1 MREPEYEYDIIVV
14 GGGSAGLAAA
24 ISAYEEGRGRILLL
38 ERDHELGGILLQCI
52 HNGFGLHTFKEE
64 LSGPTYAERYIDRL
78 RTLPIAVR
86 LDAMVIGI
94 TPDRDVTYVTPSEGT
109 VTASARA
116 VVLAM
121 GCRERTR
128 GAIRLPGFRP
138 AGIWTAGTA
147 QRYINMEGFMV
158 GRRVLIL
165 GSGDIGLIMARRMA
179 LVGAQVLAV
188 AELMPYSNGLARNR
202 KQCLD
207 DFAIPLLLSHTVVDI
222 RGKDRLESVGIARV
236 DDKLQPI
243 AGTEQTLLV
252 DTLLLSVGLIP
263 ENDLV
268 ETTGVEICPRTRG
281 AVVSDLLETS
291 IPGIFSCGNVLHVHD
306 LVDFV
311 SEEGEKAGR
320 AAARYAAGQVA
331 SGDTYAVTAGDGI
344 SQILPHRIRVD
355 REPADIEFLLRVN
368 REYRGASIRVIADG
382 ETIATFRRP
391 VMAPAETEKVLLR
404 AAQLVGIKTGISFS
418 VVTDS
423 APSAFTRNVGSATTV
438 GEGRSSSEEMICI
451 VCPVGCRLRV
461 RRDDDGA
468 LHVTG
473 NSCPR
478 GDVYA
483 RNEVLAPMRTV
494 TATVRIR
501 GARYPRLPVITA
513 QPIPKDKI
521 FSVMEAIGAITLEA
535 PVASGAVILQD
546 VAGTG
551 VDIVAER
558 SMPRIK
564 SQDKS

>member
-1 MREPEYEYDIIVV
+1 MREPEFEYDIIVV

-24 ISAYEEGRGRILLL
+24 VAAYEEGQCRILLL

-52 HNGFGLHTFKEE
+52 HNGFGLHIFKEE

-78 RTLPIAVR
+78 HALPIAVR
-86 LDAMVIGI
+86 LDAMVIDI
-94 TPDRDVTYVTPSEGT
+94 SPDRVVTYVTPSEGSVT
-109 VTASARA
+109 VRARA
-116 VVLAM
+116 IVLAM

-147 QRYINMEGFMV
+147 QRYINMEGYMV
-158 GRRVLIL
+158 GRRVLVL

-179 LVGAQVLAV
+179 LVGATVIAV

-207 DFAIPLLLSHTVVDI
+207 DFGIPLLLSHTIVDI
-222 RGKDRLESVGIARV
+222 RGKDRLESVVLARV
-236 DDKLQPI
+236 DEKLQTV
-243 AGTEQTLLV
+243 AGSEQTLEV

-268 ETTGVEICPRTRG
+268 EATGVEICTRTRG
-281 AVVSDLLETS
+281 AVVSDLFETT

-306 LVDFV
+306 LVDYV

-320 AAARYAAGQVA
+320 AAARFAAGHVKTG
-331 SGDTYAVTAGDGI
+331 STYAVTAGEGV
-344 SQILPHRIRVD
+344 SQILPHRIRLD
-355 REPADIEFLLRVN
+355 REPGEIEFLLRVN
-368 REYRGASIRVIADG
+368 REYRGAAILVQEDG

-391 VMAPAETEKVLLR
+391 VMAPAETQKVVLR
-404 AAQLVGIKTGISFS
+404 APQLAPVKTGLTFS
-418 VVTDS
+418 VVPDS
-423 APSAFTRNVGSATTV
+423 SPSAFTRNRASDAVAREDNPSG
-438 GEGRSSSEEMICI
+438 EEMICI
-451 VCPVGCRLRV
+451 VCPVGCRLKTH
-461 RRDDDGA
+461 RDDDGS

-483 RNEVLAPMRTV
+483 KNEVLAPMRTV

-501 GARYPRLPVITA
+501 GSRYPRLPIITA
-513 QPIPKDKI
+513 QPVPKGKI
-521 FSVMEAIGAITLEA
+521 FSVMDALGSVTVDA
-535 PVASGAVILQD
+535 PIAAGSVILRD

-551 VDIVAER
+551 VDMIAER
-558 SMPRIK
+558 TMPRVE